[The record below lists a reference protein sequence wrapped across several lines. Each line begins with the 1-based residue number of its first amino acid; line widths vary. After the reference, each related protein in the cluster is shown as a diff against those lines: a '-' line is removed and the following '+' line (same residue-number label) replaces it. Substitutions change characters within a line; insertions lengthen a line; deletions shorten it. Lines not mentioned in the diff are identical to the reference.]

1 MKDNNMKKEVEFR
14 NIDIK
19 VESRKIEGFIPYNSE
34 SSDIGFYEVLDP
46 HCFDKTL
53 RESKDI
59 RALFNHS
66 DENILARTKNNSLHF
81 ENREN
86 GLYFNFE
93 APNTTLGNDVLEM
106 AKEDLL
112 SGTSFGMIVI
122 NDEWNIKEGR
132 QCRKVKEARLIEVS
146 VLTSLP
152 AYPDSAVYCRSLSEA
167 LENKQSLDDNDISSI
182 KTEMEKLSALLPK
195 EEESVDTQNT
205 QSENKE
211 KATPDSTTEPSEEEI
226 QQLNEL
232 MERLIQAE
240 EKINRSIQL

>member
-1 MKDNNMKKEVEFR
+1 MKKNVEFR

-19 VESRKIEGFIPYNSE
+19 VESRRIEGFIPYNSE
-34 SSDIGFYEVLDP
+34 SGDLGFYETLDP

-59 RALFNHS
+59 RCLFNHT
-66 DENILARTKNNSLHF
+66 DESILARTKNNSLHF
-81 ENREN
+81 ENRDD

-93 APNTTLGNDVLEM
+93 APNTTIGNDVLEM

-112 SGTSFGMIVI
+112 SGTSFGMIVM
-122 NDEWNIKEGR
+122 NDEWRTVEGR

-167 LENKQSLDDNDISSI
+167 LGSKESLDDIDIDSI
-182 KTEMEKLSALLPK
+182 KAEMEKLSALLPK
-195 EEESVDTQNT
+195 KEEESVDSSVT
-205 QSENKE
+205 QSENSE
-211 KATPDSTTEPSEEEI
+211 TANHNSTTEPSEEEVK
-226 QQLNEL
+226 QLNEL
-232 MERLIQAE
+232 MDRLNEVQ
-240 EKINRSIQL
+240 KILDKRSMNL

>member
-1 MKDNNMKKEVEFR
+1 MKKNVEFR

-19 VESRKIEGFIPYNSE
+19 VESRRIEGFIPYNSE

-59 RALFNHS
+59 RALFNHT

-81 ENREN
+81 ENRED

-93 APNTTLGNDVLEM
+93 APNTTIGNDVLEM

-112 SGTSFGMIVI
+112 SGTSFGMIVM
-122 NDEWNIKEGR
+122 NDEWRTVEGR

-167 LENKQSLDDNDISSI
+167 LGNKESLDDTDIDSI
-182 KTEMEKLSALLPK
+182 KAEMEKLSALLPK
-195 EEESVDTQNT
+195 KEEESVDDSNT
-205 QSENKE
+205 QSETKGQE
-211 KATPDSTTEPSEEEI
+211 STTEPSEEEVK
-226 QQLNEL
+226 QLNDL
-232 MERLIQAE
+232 MERLNEVQ
-240 EKINRSIQL
+240 KILDKRSMNL

>member
-1 MKDNNMKKEVEFR
+1 MKKNVEFR

-19 VESRKIEGFIPYNSE
+19 VESRRIEGFIPYNSE

-59 RALFNHS
+59 RALFNHT

-81 ENREN
+81 ENRED

-93 APNTTLGNDVLEM
+93 APNTTIGNDVLEM

-112 SGTSFGMIVI
+112 SGTSFGMIVM
-122 NDEWNIKEGR
+122 NDEWRTVEGR

-167 LENKQSLDDNDISSI
+167 LGGKETLDDTDIDSI
-182 KTEMEKLSALLPK
+182 KAEMEKLSALLPK
-195 EEESVDTQNT
+195 KEEESVDDSNT
-205 QSENKE
+205 QSETKGQE
-211 KATPDSTTEPSEEEI
+211 STTEPSEEEVK
-226 QQLNEL
+226 QLNDL
-232 MERLIQAE
+232 MERLNEVQ
-240 EKINRSIQL
+240 KILDKRSMNL

>member
-1 MKDNNMKKEVEFR
+1 MKKNVEFR

-19 VESRKIEGFIPYNSE
+19 VESRRIEGFIPYNSE

-59 RALFNHS
+59 RALFNHT
-66 DENILARTKNNSLHF
+66 DESILARTKNNSLHF
-81 ENREN
+81 ENRED

-93 APNTTLGNDVLEM
+93 APNTTIGNDVLEM

-112 SGTSFGMIVI
+112 SGTSFGMIVM
-122 NDEWNIKEGR
+122 NDEWRTVEGR

-167 LENKQSLDDNDISSI
+167 LGGKETLDDTDIDSI
-182 KTEMEKLSALLPK
+182 KAEMEKLSALLPK
-195 EEESVDTQNT
+195 KEEESVDDSNT
-205 QSENKE
+205 QSETE
-211 KATPDSTTEPSEEEI
+211 GQESTTEPSEEEVK
-226 QQLNEL
+226 QLNDL
-232 MERLIQAE
+232 MERLNEVQ
-240 EKINRSIQL
+240 KILDKRSMNL